1 MSRMKYPSTF
11 VARQSGCI
19 AFFWIHDNATGMRSQ
34 VSFLLFLFPYSK
46 DNLSF
51 PFSPRRGVRRPG
63 LRAAAR
69 LCGISV
75 QVRRCPLWVATALWA
90 DDAPSTGWMLLPSQS
105 RQLGRESAVRILVT
119 TCLLGLCT
127 MQKMDTHVF
136 LYLSWGSDAALPW
149 ASCVTLCLRV
159 WVSSRLIKHWIW
171 GQ

>member
-136 LYLSWGSDAALPW
+136 LYLSWGSDAALP
-149 ASCVTLCLRV
+149 
-159 WVSSRLIKHWIW
+159 
-171 GQ
+171 